1 MTDARSDHDIL
12 VGLDTK
18 FEVLIEQGKDHETRI
33 RGLEK
38 SKYRALGIVSVLS
51 FITAFLGL
59 RFGR

>member
-33 RGLEK
+33 RGLER
-38 SKYRALGIVSVLS
+38 SKYRVLGIASALS
-51 FITAFLGL
+51 LVATFLGL

>member
-51 FITAFLGL
+51 FIAAFL
-59 RFGR
+59 